1 MKICSVSAG
10 LRVVVEG
17 VSDITGGEVGDVV
30 NTDACLIL
38 ALALVEGTISS

>member
-1 MKICSVSAG
+1 MEDRCSVTIG
-10 LRVVVEG
+10 FVVEG